1 MNMTKS
7 LLAIAV
13 LGSVLT
19 IPVALCFEQTDETPV
34 LRGPLGSAKSSPVV
48 TEEASG
54 KNNDESSADKGDAD
68 KATEA
73 SCLDDKS
80 KTDSAASQTHSN
92 KALKGGVT
100 QTEIKES
107 EDSLSGQANKEI
119 AAIGISWNL
128 FNHVIT
134 YVDPGSDLY
143 GKVEPGKDRFLGL
156 GKLDAAEVV
165 RTGYNIGDVDSWVDA
180 IIRGRDHIIRDI
192 PVRRRPVSSFAP
204 KFAHSFARQYKSHH

>member
-1 MNMTKS
+1 VNVTKS
-7 LLAIAV
+7 WLAIIV
-13 LGSVLT
+13 LGSML
-19 IPVALCFEQTDETPV
+19 IPPSWADEAAEVPT
-34 LRGPLGSAKSSPVV
+34 LRGALAPPAASESAPPEQASRKS
-48 TEEASG
+48 ASG
-54 KNNDESSADKGDAD
+54 NVA
-68 KATEA
+68 ATT
-73 SCLDDKS
+73 DDKS
-80 KTDSAASQTHSN
+80 KSDSEASQPHPY
-92 KALKGGVT
+92 KALKGGVS
-100 QTEIKES
+100 QTDINEP
-107 EDSLSGQANKEI
+107 EDSLSGRADREI

-156 GKLDAAEVV
+156 GKLDAGEVV

-204 KFAHSFARQYKSHH
+204 KFARSFARQYRLRH